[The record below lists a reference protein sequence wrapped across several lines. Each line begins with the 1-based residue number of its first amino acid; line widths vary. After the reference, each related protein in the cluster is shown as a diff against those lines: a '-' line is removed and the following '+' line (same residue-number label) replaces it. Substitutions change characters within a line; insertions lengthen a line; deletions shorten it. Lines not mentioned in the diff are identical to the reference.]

1 MRSNVAIRSHTFY
14 TWLNT
19 WENTQLEYIGDEF
32 LNRLQQRQKQLREQ
46 KAQLSDRILGF
57 MRDNQVDNF
66 NLEGNGLGTISRSMR
81 TSRPPLRREF
91 IRTQLLLQFADQPQR
106 VAEVLRTIEGVPE
119 GAVTSDAFTI
129 DGSSETFFFL
139 SK

>member
-1 MRSNVAIRSHTFY
+1 MENHEEIKQIIRNWVTLDDESRS
-14 TWLNT
+14 
-19 WENTQLEYIGDEF
+19 
-32 LNRLQQRQKQLREQ
+32 LQQRQKQLREQ

-119 GAVTSDAFTI
+119 GVEDMSVGGTQRELLSRRIPKTKVNMTI
-129 DGSSETFFFL
+129 
-139 SK
+139 